1 MAVVKVGKPKRVKK
15 QSLLRKVID
24 VYWNQVQVARAKRIL
39 VKQTW
44 SMEFL
49 ATVLA
54 TAAKMSNN
62 YDMQVTIT
70 NKDGMSFTLTASD
83 CRRSVTEDNTAS
95 ILDQLDN
102 DAAVAKFIRQNSR
115 R

>member
-1 MAVVKVGKPKRVKK
+1 MAVKEKKP
-15 QSLLRKVID
+15 SLLRKIVD
-24 VYWNQVQVARAKRIL
+24 VYWNQVQVARARRIL
-39 VKQTW
+39 IKQTW

-54 TAAKMSNN
+54 TAAKMSNS

-70 NKDGMSFTLTASD
+70 NKDGMAITLTASA
-83 CRRSVTEDNTAS
+83 CRNAVSADSNGS

-102 DAAVAKFIRQNSR
+102 DAAVAQFIRQNSR

>member
-24 VYWNQVQVARAKRIL
+24 IYWNQAQAARARRIL

-44 SMEFL
+44 SIEFL

-54 TAAKMSNN
+54 TAARMNGN
-62 YDMQVTIT
+62 YDMQVTIV
-70 NKDGMSFTLTASD
+70 NKDGMSITLTASD
-83 CRRSVTEDNTAS
+83 CTRHVTASTGTS

-102 DAAVAKFIRQNSR
+102 DAAVEQFIRQNSR